1 MSSERGVIAHRSQLA
16 AHSSDVT
23 NSALKLL
30 SGQIG
35 MYTLERAAGS
45 KALA

>member
-1 MSSERGVIAHRSQLA
+1 MAHQLA

-35 MYTLERAAGS
+35 MYTLQLAARS
-45 KALA
+45 KGMP